1 MAKKKIYTDAAID
14 TLSQADG
21 LFFGLSLN
29 EGQQAFKDAI
39 MSGQNQVVM
48 CNAVAGAGKTLLAVA
63 CAKLLCAYGKY
74 ESAVYV
80 FPTVEEGTLGYR
92 PGDTTSKEAD
102 YTGPLLDALYRIGE
116 RPTTAIASDSS
127 LKLGTAWIEARSAT
141 FMRGIN
147 LEHKV
152 VIIDECQNM
161 TIPLLKRIISRC
173 HDDCLVICLGCTAQ
187 MDIPAHQSGFKTLL
201 EYLAQFDKVTV
212 CELPVSYRGWLAK
225 AIDGLS

>member
-14 TLSQADG
+14 TFPQADG

-29 EGQQAFKDAI
+29 EGQQVFKDAI
-39 MSGQNQVVM
+39 MSGKNQVVM

-147 LEHKV
+147 FEHKV

-187 MDIPAHQSGFKTLL
+187 MDIPAHQSGFNTLL
-201 EYLAQFDKVTV
+201 EYLRPFDKVTV